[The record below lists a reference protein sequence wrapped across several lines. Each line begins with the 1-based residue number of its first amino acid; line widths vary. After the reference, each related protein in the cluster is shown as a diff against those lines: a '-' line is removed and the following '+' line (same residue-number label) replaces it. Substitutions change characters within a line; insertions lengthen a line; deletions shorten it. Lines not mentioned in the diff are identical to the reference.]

1 LSRMDLL
8 TNAIESI
15 RAGVEDYEQGS
26 HGRLLAAVRSI
37 HAGILL
43 LYKEALRRLSP
54 AGSNE
59 ALVKA
64 RVLPRRN
71 AQGDVEFVGN
81 GRKTADVQQIRER
94 FAALGIATDWARQA
108 LSANS

>member
-1 LSRMDLL
+1 MDLL

-15 RAGVEDYEQGS
+15 RAGVEDYEESS

-43 LYKEALRRLSP
+43 LYKEALRRTSP

-59 ALVKA
+59 ALLKA
-64 RVLPRRN
+64 TIVPRRSVTG
-71 AQGDVEFVGN
+71 AVEFVGD
-81 GRKTADVQQIRER
+81 GRKTVDVQQIRER
-94 FAALGIATDWARQA
+94 FNALG
-108 LSANS
+108 LSLTGSDLTELRK